1 MSDFRHP
8 PAFELAT
15 QWCENN
21 VGWTRFCDMSSEDS
35 ERLTLKFNEIDAKSR
50 QYWRKKYGRDA
61 ERAWREFS
69 SVNPTRW
76 RTGYMS
82 DDGRFHDNI
91 LTACR
96 DASGNVQNVMMVVHI
111 TGEQARWHDGRKT

>member
-1 MSDFRHP
+1 
-8 PAFELAT
+8 
-15 QWCENN
+15 
-21 VGWTRFCDMSSEDS
+21 
-35 ERLTLKFNEIDAKSR
+35 
-50 QYWRKKYGRDA
+50 
-61 ERAWREFS
+61 
-69 SVNPTRW
+69 
-76 RTGYMS
+76 MS